1 MSKLERITVTLSSD
15 LATALRD
22 RVADGEYATAS
33 EIVREALREWTRRRD
48 QEQHDLNALR
58 DLIREGDESGPGIP
72 AEEVF
77 AELRQLIAER
87 RAQQK

>member
-1 MSKLERITVTLSSD
+1 MSKLERITVTLPSD
-15 LATALRD
+15 MATVLRES
-22 RVADGEYATAS
+22 VAEGEYATAS
-33 EIVREALREWTRRRD
+33 EVVREALREWTRRRD
-48 QEQHDLNALR
+48 QEQRDLHALR

-87 RAQQK
+87 RAKQA